1 MRFGVLG
8 PLEVTSDAGPVPL
21 GGVKQRALLGYLLLN
36 ANRVVATSQLL
47 DALWTDG
54 ELPLSARKILQN
66 AVSGI
71 RTVLATH
78 GTGSPGEGILV
89 TQAPGYMLS
98 LEGDR
103 VDARRFQ
110 RLASEGRTRLAAGR
124 PVEAASL
131 LGEALSLWRGPVLAD
146 LSDAGIDW
154 PELDVI
160 ENTRLDA
167 LEDYFEAEIA
177 CGRHQ
182 QILSQLGEVASGDNL
197 RERACGQLMV
207 ALYRS
212 GRQVDAL
219 EFYGRVRTT
228 LTQEFGL
235 EPGRDLQELQQ
246 AILTHD
252 PTLVREQPE
261 QAALMT
267 GGPSGSPPA
276 GAPAGSAGTAA
287 DPGQGAREQPE
298 GECAVRAPAVSVLAV
313 RWHPR
318 SPEWAVADDQH
329 LRERLGT
336 EVLNF
341 GGAVADEQ
349 IPGLVLARFTALRGV
364 EDCAQRAVFAA
375 QGLRSTLRS
384 AGPQADGGRPRLSA
398 CVLTVEG
405 DVPGSGRGGLSVDT
419 ELARACERMLDAVPS
434 GETHVCRSTRRAA
447 GTAATYF
454 SVGGREPVWRL
465 GDVAAGSVVL
475 ERETELDLL
484 WTLMEHVGKRSQPH
498 LVTVLG
504 DPGVGKTQMAM
515 AFEESLRQWRADV
528 EFLMGGFR
536 PASESSG
543 PMAVPAGVLASYCG
557 EPRPGEGP
565 EGPEGALAR
574 LRKAVARTVADE
586 DVDELVGLLAPLLS
600 ESREGTVPVADVLA
614 AWQTLLESIADDHPV
629 IVVMDNLED
638 AGEEVLDCIEALAD
652 TATAKPLLLIG
663 LARSELLDRRPT
675 WGGGRRR
682 ASMIHLNPLSDA
694 AIDSLWSVVLA
705 SMDSGLKECVHH
717 FLDVLP
723 PGLRASP
730 CVRRSYIRMS
740 LLLTPWRRTRDSPLR
755 PRRSAAYEI
764 HPGMLQMPG

>member
-1 MRFGVLG
+1 M
-8 PLEVTSDAGPVPL
+8 
-21 GGVKQRALLGYLLLN
+21 
-36 ANRVVATSQLL
+36 

-71 RTVLATH
+71 RSVLATH
-78 GTGSPGEGILV
+78 STGIPGEGVLV

-98 LEGDR
+98 LDGDL

-124 PVEAASL
+124 PEEAAAL

-146 LSDAGIDW
+146 LSDAGIHW

-182 QILSQLGEVASGDNL
+182 QILSQLEEVANGENL

-252 PTLVREQPE
+252 PVLVRDQPE
-261 QAALMT
+261 HAVVMT
-267 GGPSGSPPA
+267 GGPSGGPPA
-276 GAPAGSAGTAA
+276 GPVGIGA
-287 DPGQGAREQPE
+287 DPGREEREQPE
-298 GECAVRAPAVSVLAV
+298 GACAVRAPAVSVLAV
-313 RWHPR
+313 RWDSR
-318 SPEWAVADDQH
+318 SPGQGAADDQH

-336 EVLNF
+336 EVLHF
-341 GGAVADEQ
+341 GGAVVDER
-349 IPGLVLARFTALRGV
+349 IPGLLLARFTALRGV
-364 EDCAQRAVFAA
+364 EDCAQRAVFAV

-384 AGPQADGGRPRLSA
+384 AGPEAGGGWPRLSA

-405 DVPGSGRGGLSVDT
+405 DVSGSGRGGLSVDT
-419 ELARACERMLDAVPS
+419 ELVRACERMLDAVPA
-434 GETHVCRSTRRAA
+434 GETHVCRTTRRAA
-447 GTAATYF
+447 VTAATYF

-465 GDVAAGSVVL
+465 GDVSAGSVAL

-498 LVTVLG
+498 LVTVIG

-515 AFEESLRQWRADV
+515 AFEESLRQRRADV

-543 PMAVPAGVLASYCG
+543 PLAVPAGVLASYCG
-557 EPRPGEGP
+557 EPQSGEGP
-565 EGPEGALAR
+565 DGALVR
-574 LRKAVARTVADE
+574 LRRAVARTVADE
-586 DVDELVGLLAPLLS
+586 DAAELVGRLAPLLS
-600 ESREGTVPVADVLA
+600 ESREGTVPIADVLA
-614 AWQTLLESIADDHPV
+614 AWQTLLETIADDHPV

-638 AGEEVLDCIEALAD
+638 AGDEVLDCIEALAD
-652 TATAKPLLLIG
+652 TATAKPLLLIA
-663 LARSELLDRRPT
+663 LARPELLDRRPM
-675 WGGGRRR
+675 WGGGRCR
-682 ASMIHLNPLSDA
+682 ASTIHLNPLSDA
-694 AIDSLWSVVLA
+694 AIDSLWSVILA

-730 CVRRSYIRMS
+730 CVRRSYVRMS

-764 HPGMLQMPG
+764 HPGMLPMPG